1 MTVLYE
7 FTASNFISMLSITS
21 VYLSFIY
28 VSYDFS
34 ELFIVSIVD
43 KIFMGLMLFQWAWED
58 FWALNK
64 IIFNEFNVNSIS

>member
-7 FTASNFISMLSITS
+7 FTASNFISMLTITS

>member
-21 VYLSFIY
+21 VYFSFLY

-34 ELFIVSIVD
+34 EFFIISIVD
-43 KIFMGLMLFQWAWED
+43 KIFMGLMLFQWPWED
-58 FWALNK
+58 FCALNK
-64 IIFNEFNVNSIS
+64 IIFNEFNVISIS

>member
-34 ELFIVSIVD
+34 ELFIVSIGD